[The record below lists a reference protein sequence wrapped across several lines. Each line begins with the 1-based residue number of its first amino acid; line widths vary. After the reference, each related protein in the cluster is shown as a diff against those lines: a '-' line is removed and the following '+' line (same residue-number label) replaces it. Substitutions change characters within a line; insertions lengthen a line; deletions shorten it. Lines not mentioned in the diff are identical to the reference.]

1 MSITHILGREIP
13 WTEPAVAPPKNLN
26 AAITRVLARWPDV
39 VSEPPERDREALV
52 QQMMA
57 RISSGNWE
65 GAHVSFVLAA
75 ASAAF
80 DEKRRTRTDLEELRN
95 FYAAEIAVSTRA
107 AFLSGMSSVYFGS
120 YQPGAPHTRLLAK
133 ALDANREK
141 IGARWRDLFRRLPDC
156 LDPNYAADNLA
167 KLMINMS
174 DPWSELKLIG
184 IRLPHAPG
192 MMDYAHLAYVNL
204 LRPRL
209 KDMAG
214 LERLFLWLR
223 PKGQQARTTGAGAAI
238 TAILSHWV
246 TRDPPAEMLSF
257 ITRFLVDAYHDP
269 RVSQG
274 GVWAGVVPETLA
286 VLMRWLTGE
295 NIRFFLD
302 TVTAVEDSHM
312 WEPRR
317 EFWLGLYEQGR
328 INAAWVAFSEE
339 AEDYARRQLSRSG
352 AGLTLSFGRQVAR
365 GGRLN
370 TSLLI
375 MDLGTRIVVEGSH
388 SYKVHVFK
396 KGHDRTPALYSSEY
410 DCEEIR
416 LIPDRP
422 SGFHQAKSHN
432 GAWENW
438 VLERV

>member
-1 MSITHILGREIP
+1 MSLTQILSRAIP
-13 WTEPAVAPPKNLN
+13 WAEPAIAPPNKLN

-39 VSEPPERDREALV
+39 VLEPPERDREALV

-75 ASAAF
+75 ASATF
-80 DEKRRTRTDLEELRN
+80 DEKRRARQDLQELRN
-95 FYAAEIAVSTRA
+95 FFAAEITASSRA
-107 AFLSGMSSVYFGS
+107 TFLSGMSSVYFGS
-120 YQPGAPHTRLLAK
+120 YQPGAPHTRLLAG
-133 ALDANREK
+133 ALNANRDK

-156 LDPNYAADNLA
+156 LDPNYAADNVA

-192 MMDYAHLAYVNL
+192 LMDCAHLAYVNL
-204 LRPRL
+204 LKPRL
-209 KDMAG
+209 KEMAG

-223 PKGQQARTTGAGAAI
+223 PEGQQARTTGAGEAIAAV
-238 TAILSHWV
+238 LSHWV
-246 TRDPPAEMLSF
+246 TRDPPATLVSY
-257 ITRFLVDAYHDP
+257 ITRSLVDAYHDP
-269 RVSQG
+269 RVIQG
-274 GVWAGVVPETLA
+274 GVWASVPPEALA

-317 EFWLGLYEQGR
+317 KFWLSLYKQGR
-328 INAAWVAFSEE
+328 ITAAWVAFSQE
-339 AEDYARRQLSRSG
+339 AEDYARQKLSGSG
-352 AGLTLSFGRQVAR
+352 AGRTLSFGRQVAR
-365 GGRLN
+365 GTRLN

-388 SYKVHVFK
+388 SYKVHIFK
-396 KGHDRTPALYSSEY
+396 KDQGRTPALYAREY
-410 DCEEIR
+410 DCEQIR

-422 SGFHQAKSHN
+422 TGFHQGKSHN
-432 GAWENW
+432 GAWEDW